1 MVRTVYDSI
10 RQQKLNKTWGDN
22 LVLFARCETLEYYYQ
37 IYKAVIVEREKQK
50 YGYIQRVCN
59 SLKIN
64 KMGGGIWRLT
74 NLWYWKRSR
83 KWKRLC
89 LILIFSVALM
99 SCRPAN
105 GVAFVCGKLPAL
117 ETTFPDGTVKRY
129 YKGNYERNGI
139 VTDTALTLIIETK
152 NDTLCAVYTWKRR

>member
-10 RQQKLNKTWGDN
+10 RQQKQNKTWGDN

-83 KWKRLC
+83 KWKSLC
-89 LILIFSVALM
+89 LTLICSVALM
-99 SCRPAN
+99 SCKPA
-105 GVAFVCGKLPAL
+105 VTTTFVCGDLPTL

-129 YKGNYERNGI
+129 YRGRCECNGV
-139 VTDTALTLIIETK
+139 VTDSARTLVTETK
-152 NDTLCAVYTWKRR
+152 NDTLCAVYLR

>member
-1 MVRTVYDSI
+1 M
-10 RQQKLNKTWGDN
+10 
-22 LVLFARCETLEYYYQ
+22 
-37 IYKAVIVEREKQK
+37 
-50 YGYIQRVCN
+50 
-59 SLKIN
+59 
-64 KMGGGIWRLT
+64 T

-152 NDTLCAVYTWKRR
+152 NDTLCAVYTWKE